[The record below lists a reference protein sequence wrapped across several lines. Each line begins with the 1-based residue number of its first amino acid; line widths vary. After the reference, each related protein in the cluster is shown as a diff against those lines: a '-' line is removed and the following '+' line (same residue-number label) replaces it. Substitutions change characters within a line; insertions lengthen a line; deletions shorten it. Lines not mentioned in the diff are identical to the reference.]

1 MFGPSS
7 TQEEVYDTCVTPL
20 LESAFDGYN
29 ATSRF
34 APCDL
39 RIVLAYGQTGSGK
52 TYTMGTAGRNVNY
65 GDYGIVPRII
75 EEVFQKKEVIEG
87 ENADNTVMVRVS
99 FLEIYG
105 DTVRD
110 LLEYDQASTKEVL
123 IRSDE
128 KGGVKVIGHKQV
140 EVKSADELLDI
151 LDNGCLYR
159 ATGHTSM
166 NAFSSRSHAIFTI
179 YIDQQLCSQ
188 NSSTEQEED
197 VESCKDLKQ
206 SKFHFVDLAGSE
218 RTGRA
223 NTEGKLMKEGININ
237 LGLLAL
243 GKVISA
249 LGDEKKK
256 GT

>member
-1 MFGPSS
+1 M
-7 TQEEVYDTCVTPL
+7 
-20 LESAFDGYN
+20 
-29 ATSRF
+29 
-34 APCDL
+34 
-39 RIVLAYGQTGSGK
+39 
-52 TYTMGTAGRNVNY
+52 NY

-75 EEVFQKKEVIEG
+75 EEVFQKKEAIEG

-128 KGGVKVIGHKQV
+128 KGGVKIIGHKQV

-159 ATGHTSM
+159 ATGHTRM

>member
-1 MFGPSS
+1 M
-7 TQEEVYDTCVTPL
+7 YDTCVMPL

-34 APCDL
+34 APCGL

-87 ENADNTVMVRVS
+87 ENADNTVMIRVS

-128 KGGVKVIGHKQV
+128 KGGVKIIGHKQV